1 MVYPGSDG
9 PVDSIRHEIM
19 REALQDLRALKKL
32 ESFIDREKT
41 LEFIHAD
48 LDYQLSMTDYPRS
61 DKWLLDL
68 RERVNY
74 AIKNAVC
81 K

>member
-1 MVYPGSDG
+1 MGRNNRVGAWG
-9 PVDSIRHEIM
+9 EVRHEIM

-32 ESFIDREKT
+32 ESFIGREKT